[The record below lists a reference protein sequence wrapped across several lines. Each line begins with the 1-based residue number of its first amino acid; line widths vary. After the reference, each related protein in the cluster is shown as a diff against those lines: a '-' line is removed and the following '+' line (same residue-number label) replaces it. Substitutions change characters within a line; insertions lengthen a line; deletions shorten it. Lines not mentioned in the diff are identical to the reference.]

1 MRVQRNT
8 ALRGLRACVSKC
20 IQIELQKEILCRP
33 FLSMSS
39 DSVLVFDGPTDVS
52 VDDLLRLVQED
63 DDDAAPERLVRAPKR
78 RRRTQP
84 APCAEGSRGIVAIL
98 GDHRGEA
105 VWYDRVKDTV
115 FARHNALRNRHD
127 WPVGG
132 QSLLLG
138 LVVTVAW
145 LFRAAGADRE
155 PDAELV
161 VQALRRQRRYAICK
175 GYVENPVLAT
185 AVLVQPVVMDADVTS
200 KLVEACCREAL
211 SQGMFRV
218 ADEVLSYEMLRQRWL
233 SVHHVDRCFRQCV
246 FPGPLAECIVH
257 GKWSVLSMLPLT
269 RRSRRRLS
277 FLSGR
282 AVQSSSLTVSCSGR
296 P

>member
-1 MRVQRNT
+1 MRAWRI
-8 ALRGLRACVSKC
+8 REACASNATRHCEDLEHVC
-20 IQIELQKEILCRP
+20 P
-33 FLSMSS
+33 
-39 DSVLVFDGPTDVS
+39 FDGPTD
-52 VDDLLRLVQED
+52 LLRLFQED
-63 DDDAAPERLVRAPKR
+63 DDDAAPDRLARAPKR
-78 RRRTQP
+78 RRRTHP
-84 APCAEGSRGIVAIL
+84 APCAEGPRGIVAIL

-175 GYVENPVLAT
+175 GYVENPVLVT

-200 KLVEACCREAL
+200 KLLEACCKEAL
-211 SQGMFRV
+211 SQDMFRV

-233 SVHHVDRCFRQCV
+233 SVHHVDRKFSAVRFPWATSRMYCSRQVECFV
-246 FPGPLAECIVH
+246 NAASHTPIAAAAF
-257 GKWSVLSMLPLT
+257 
-269 RRSRRRLS
+269 